1 MLQWSHLLAS
11 HKSHFQEC
19 CTSVLS
25 HALTSAWPHTIEIYI
40 HKHNRRQDYKQA
52 TLCCFWCDLAH
63 LGSLPWLD
71 PRHWNNK
78 DEGIEIVDTFKTEKY
93 VMLWAYCNYTKR
105 LSVPQFVFTAGLS
118 HAHINNYNFGCSW
131 IVLVLCVQCHFLRK
145 AVKCLHVFMSSFY
158 WKCDLWNKQKYKNKQ
173 QRINVCIVFFFFSV
187 H

>member
-52 TLCCFWCDLAH
+52 TLCWFWCDLAH

-78 DEGIEIVDTFKTEKY
+78 DEGIEIVDTFKTEMY
-93 VMLWAYCNYTKR
+93 VLCFEPIVITPKDYQS
-105 LSVPQFVFTAGLS
+105 LSF
-118 HAHINNYNFGCSW
+118 HSW
-131 IVLVLCVQCHFLRK
+131 IFLCTYKELQFWMQLNSSCLVCAMPFSKKGCKMFAYIYEFLLLK
-145 AVKCLHVFMSSFY
+145 M
-158 WKCDLWNKQKYKNKQ
+158 WPMKQ
-173 QRINVCIVFFFFSV
+173 IEI
-187 H
+187 